1 MQFDKL
7 FRKSFFGGFNKKD
20 VEAYVKSLE
29 DELEK
34 VREEH
39 VSAAEEG
46 VDKSLIAES
55 INEIKKLKME
65 REDMKNQITHLRTQL
80 KNQTA
85 GKEIAAAGSDAD
97 AYLNLVQE
105 NATLKNSLHRFQSS
119 QQQYEDDKEL
129 IGRVLRDAK
138 VKAELIVKEADA
150 ESERKLQDAEK
161 LIEVKKEQVY
171 QELQKELERKVVD
184 FITVKYRL
192 ADYISGIEA
201 VREQLAGLSGSL
213 QTISQE
219 MPVQVA
225 DLIEQA
231 KKDDA
236 VDSRYK
242 EVGID
247 SAKKNTEKK

>member
-1 MQFDKL
+1 M
-7 FRKSFFGGFNKKD
+7 
-20 VEAYVKSLE
+20 
-29 DELEK
+29 
-34 VREEH
+34 
-39 VSAAEEG
+39 
-46 VDKSLIAES
+46 
-55 INEIKKLKME
+55 
-65 REDMKNQITHLRTQL
+65 
-80 KNQTA
+80 
-85 GKEIAAAGSDAD
+85 
-97 AYLNLVQE
+97 
-105 NATLKNSLHRFQSS
+105 
-119 QQQYEDDKEL
+119 
-129 IGRVLRDAK
+129 
-138 VKAELIVKEADA
+138 IVKEADA

>member
-105 NATLKNSLHRFQSS
+105 NATLK
-119 QQQYEDDKEL
+119 
-129 IGRVLRDAK
+129 
-138 VKAELIVKEADA
+138 
-150 ESERKLQDAEK
+150 
-161 LIEVKKEQVY
+161 
-171 QELQKELERKVVD
+171 
-184 FITVKYRL
+184 TVS
-192 ADYISGIEA
+192 I
-201 VREQLAGLSGSL
+201 
-213 QTISQE
+213 
-219 MPVQVA
+219 
-225 DLIEQA
+225 
-231 KKDDA
+231 
-236 VDSRYK
+236 DSRAVSSSMK
-242 EVGID
+242 TI
-247 SAKKNTEKK
+247 KN